1 MIKPKPF
8 KMAQVIMIRFS
19 HALDSSTVFPDLE
32 KFIRSK
38 ATEAVT
44 TAAIVEIRTMVIDI
58 LHDLL
63 RYIPHVCGEDRLYVP
78 DQQRCKK
85 KGCIED
91 GATVDPAVFLVWVNH
106 VSTSFSCT
114 GTSEETPVVLIVSSL
129 LCGPCRKHKRKQP
142 GQSDCFPNQYEVV
155 VCSHLLKYHT
165 VREQRRIPCVVFRL
179 HIILTIPILAYGIYR
194 YNRMNVP
201 LKDISVTE
209 ESQSNRLR
217 LYNE

>member
-19 HALDSSTVFPDLE
+19 HRGDQNNL
-32 KFIRSK
+32 
-38 ATEAVT
+38 
-44 TAAIVEIRTMVIDI
+44 VIDI

-63 RYIPHVCGEDRLYVP
+63 RFIPHVCGEDRLYVP

-114 GTSEETPVVLIVSSL
+114 GTS
-129 LCGPCRKHKRKQP
+129 
-142 GQSDCFPNQYEVV
+142 
-155 VCSHLLKYHT
+155 
-165 VREQRRIPCVVFRL
+165 
-179 HIILTIPILAYGIYR
+179 
-194 YNRMNVP
+194 
-201 LKDISVTE
+201 
-209 ESQSNRLR
+209 
-217 LYNE
+217 